1 MKNFYDFD
9 KDPTIPSVTDLWN
22 LGYNVND
29 DVFRST
35 ILSHI
40 VKCNHNLHER
50 EFGGNLYD
58 YPIDCGDCGTRTIF
72 TTSGKKVK
80 NIKSILCEDC
90 KKKYRYKK
98 KNEGYMRYMTNKL
111 IKINDFITD
120 SIIKKIDKD
129 GLDL

>member
-1 MKNFYDFD
+1 MKNVYDFD

-22 LGYNVND
+22 FGYNVND

-35 ILSHI
+35 ILSH
-40 VKCNHNLHER
+40 VVQNNHNLHEK
-50 EFGGNLYD
+50 EFGSNLYD
-58 YPIDCGDCGTRTIF
+58 YPIDCGDCGARTIF
-72 TTSGKKVK
+72 KTNGNRVK

-98 KNEGYMRYMTNKL
+98 NNDGYMRYMTNKL
-111 IKINDFITD
+111 LKINEAITD
-120 SIIKKIDKD
+120 NIIKKIDKD